1 MMMNRPPLL
10 TFRWHPY
17 AVNGAE
23 IDTEPPVG
31 MFRTSS
37 CLRLVF
43 RVSVTNVHACFYF
56 LSDAGWCLTI
66 TSCFD
71 CFQVCW
77 FHLFCPLMF
86 KSASR
91 TDSASFHA
99 MDRRSMSS
107 SADIIKFAQFRCSIF
122 WGEVVVII
130 GVMSGIGHLSS
141 HYSDICRSDAAE
153 ACIGDIW
160 WAGAR
165 E

>member
-1 MMMNRPPLL
+1 MMNRPPLL

-86 KSASR
+86 KSAFR

-122 WGEVVVII
+122 WGEVVLWCNVRYWTTKSVFSLVI
-130 GVMSGIGHLSS
+130 S
-141 HYSDICRSDAAE
+141 AAV
-153 ACIGDIW
+153 ACIGYIW
-160 WAGAR
+160 WAGLDT
-165 E
+165 